1 MINLLAAFLSE
12 AAQDAPETPAVADI
26 VVEYVVYAVII
37 VVSIFLLIF
46 LRKRTRLPRHGEL
59 KKKLEG
65 LHSDINA
72 MISSQV
78 EKRMNFIKLAT
89 RALYKADNLRYTA
102 TVMAEKER
110 YADLGR
116 IATLLGEARTEIAP
130 YKYGKKEA
138 SEGDGMALAAEK
150 VSEAI
155 EVICGVIER
164 DGDLQRRK

>member
-1 MINLLAAFLSE
+1 MNNLLAVFLSE
-12 AAQDAPETPAVADI
+12 AEQTATQTPAVADL

-65 LHSDINA
+65 LLSDINA
-72 MISSQV
+72 LSSSQD
-78 EKRMNFIKLAT
+78 EKRMDFIKLAT
-89 RALYKADNLRYTA
+89 RALYKADNLRYVA

-138 SEGDGMALAAEK
+138 AEGEGLALAAEK
-150 VSEAI
+150 VAEAL
-155 EVICGVIER
+155 EVLGGVIER
-164 DGDLQRRK
+164 DGDLKRRR

>member
-1 MINLLAAFLSE
+1 
-12 AAQDAPETPAVADI
+12 
-26 VVEYVVYAVII
+26 
-37 VVSIFLLIF
+37 
-46 LRKRTRLPRHGEL
+46 
-59 KKKLEG
+59 
-65 LHSDINA
+65 
-72 MISSQV
+72 
-78 EKRMNFIKLAT
+78 MNFIKLAT

-138 SEGDGMALAAEK
+138 YEGDGMALAAEK
-150 VSEAI
+150 VSEVI

-164 DGDLQRRK
+164 DSDLKRRK

>member
-12 AAQDAPETPAVADI
+12 VAQDTPKTPAVADI

-65 LHSDINA
+65 LLSDINA
-72 MISSQV
+72 MISSQD

-164 DGDLQRRK
+164 DGDLKRRK